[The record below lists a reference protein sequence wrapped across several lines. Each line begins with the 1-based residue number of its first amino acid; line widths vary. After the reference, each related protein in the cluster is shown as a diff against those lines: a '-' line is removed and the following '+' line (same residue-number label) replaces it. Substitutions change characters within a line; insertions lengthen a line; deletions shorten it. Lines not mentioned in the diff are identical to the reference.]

1 MNTEDPA
8 LWNFARDAATHAAI
22 AAWGAIATYYDGAC
36 AIEEKAD
43 GPTTEADRAADRLI
57 AERLGKQFP
66 RSEFGYLTEESEDDR
81 ERLGRRHVWIIDPID
96 GTKDF
101 INHTDHFAL
110 HIALVERDEAG
121 LYHPVAAVV
130 YLPML
135 GRLYSAIRG
144 QGAFR
149 QAIPHPPRP
158 ADWANHRQPI
168 RVSTRDRIERMRSVV
183 SNANRT
189 SRLLRLIHS
198 LNLENYWHIGSLGV
212 KLSIIAEGD
221 AELYVNLALGK
232 AKEWDTAA
240 PQLILTEAGG
250 VLTDLAGAPITY
262 NKPDVYHRGGLL
274 ASNGPAHGTL
284 LERIHRFLETER
296 TTIRSEGFHNPD

>member
-1 MNTEDPA
+1 MELGT
-8 LWNFARDAATHAAI
+8 RRGHHAAI
-22 AAWGAIATYYDGAC
+22 AAWGDRHVLRRGLRHR
-36 AIEEKAD
+36 KKK
-43 GPTTEADRAADRLI
+43 PTGRRRGRSRRDRLI

-101 INHTDHFAL
+101 ITTPTLRAP
-110 HIALVERDEAG
+110 IALVERDEAG

-232 AKEWDTAA
+232 AKEWGHRRAA
-240 PQLILTEAGG
+240 TDFDGG
-250 VLTDLAGAPITY
+250 RRRADRPGRRADHL
-262 NKPDVYHRGGLL
+262 
-274 ASNGPAHGTL
+274 
-284 LERIHRFLETER
+284 
-296 TTIRSEGFHNPD
+296 